1 MAWRILAYLSL
12 AFAFTACKTSGDG
25 STVASEEGKPVD
37 GGQKALAL
45 DDLKNKS
52 ADELYSLFRTGS
64 GEGEIPLGRA
74 SGFPILMAEAST
86 LNTLA
91 GKLWGGKE
99 FKKET
104 SPSGGEIVTLKS
116 FVGPMTAA
124 RAKVSNGRISDVRPT
139 LLDSTVDDKT
149 SIVLNYGDVDM
160 GTVTPFN
167 KIVDEMRLINPEKKL
182 YLGRAFMADT
192 FVCYFA
198 LQFTD

>member
-1 MAWRILAYLSL
+1 MAWRILAFFSL
-12 AFAFTACKTSGDG
+12 AFVLSACKTSGDG
-25 STVASEEGKPVD
+25 SNVASEEGKPAA
-37 GGQKALAL
+37 GRAALAL

-64 GEGEIPLGRA
+64 GEGEIPLGHA
-74 SGFPILMAEAST
+74 SGFPVLMAEAST

-104 SPSGGEIVTLKS
+104 APSGGEIVTLKS

-124 RAKVSNGRISDVRPT
+124 RAKVVSGRISDVRPT

-149 SIVLNYGDVDM
+149 SIVLNYGDADM

-167 KIVDEMRLINPEKKL
+167 KIVDEIRLINPEKKL
-182 YLGRAFMADT
+182 YLGRAFMADS